1 MATTNAS
8 RAAVTL
14 MIAVRVKCARH
25 NEGNAV
31 MAIKAIPIQYHGH
44 LFRSWLEAKCAVV
57 WQAHGLGNCM
67 FGSNK
72 FVPLFVVMVV
82 VTVLGQ
88 TPGFAASSIGSV
100 TLVHEY
106 AYGTVEGGDK
116 NGLFGR
122 DDVYQKEIIE
132 TVIDGALHIEFVDE
146 TTLRLGS
153 ASSVALDTWVYD
165 PNEKNGRMVISM
177 VQGVFRFISG
187 KIYKRGVR
195 LLTPT
200 IAIGIRGTDFTVAIA
215 TDGSTSVSVAEGEI
229 EITPIAGGDTVS
241 VTPGQ
246 IATVSTTSASVSISS
261 GSTVSTDPGLSEAGS
276 DGGDEGEG
284 GGDGH

>member
-1 MATTNAS
+1 
-8 RAAVTL
+8 
-14 MIAVRVKCARH
+14 
-25 NEGNAV
+25 
-31 MAIKAIPIQYHGH
+31 
-44 LFRSWLEAKCAVV
+44 
-57 WQAHGLGNCM
+57 M

-88 TPGFAASSIGSV
+88 TPGLAASSIGSV
-100 TLVHEY
+100 TLVREY
-106 AYGTVEGGDK
+106 AYGTVEGGEK
-116 NGLFGR
+116 RSLFGF
-122 DDVYQKEIIE
+122 DDVYQKEIVE
-132 TVIDGALHIEFVDE
+132 TVIDGALHIKFVDE

-153 ASSVALDTWVYD
+153 VSSLTLDTWVYSPD
-165 PNEKNGRMVISM
+165 EKKGRMVISM

-187 KIYKRGVR
+187 KINKRGVR

-200 IAIGIRGTDFTVAIA
+200 IVIGIRGIDFTVAIA

-229 EITPIAGGDTVS
+229 EITPITGGDTVS

-246 IATVSTTSASVSISS
+246 IATVSTASASVAISS

-276 DGGDEGEG
+276 DGGDEGQG
-284 GGDGH
+284 GGDGGH

>member
-1 MATTNAS
+1 M
-8 RAAVTL
+8 
-14 MIAVRVKCARH
+14 
-25 NEGNAV
+25 
-31 MAIKAIPIQYHGH
+31 
-44 LFRSWLEAKCAVV
+44 
-57 WQAHGLGNCM
+57 
-67 FGSNK
+67 
-72 FVPLFVVMVV
+72 
-82 VTVLGQ
+82 
-88 TPGFAASSIGSV
+88 
-100 TLVHEY
+100 
-106 AYGTVEGGDK
+106 
-116 NGLFGR
+116 
-122 DDVYQKEIIE
+122 
-132 TVIDGALHIEFVDE
+132 
-146 TTLRLGS
+146 
-153 ASSVALDTWVYD
+153 ALDTWVYD

-276 DGGDEGEG
+276 DGGDEGEE
-284 GGDGH
+284 GGDGGGGH